1 MASHHPSKRPPA
13 PARFTNWSTLDSPQP
28 LPLPPPNWLT
38 PEPEANRSER
48 RRRPRARAEFAARLY
63 GGDGRAS
70 YLEARVRTGDVSVS
84 GIFLRS
90 TFFLPIGSAVR
101 VEFEVP
107 GAGPVAADGTVARI
121 QSSGDNSGMGIE
133 FKRFAEGSLEAL
145 VSIFVADE
153 VRRFVEQYCR
163 SRRGQADT
171 PSATALLHG
180 ILAWEIHRSTEHPA
194 KP

>member
-1 MASHHPSKRPPA
+1 MASQHPSKRQPA
-13 PARFTNWSTLDSPQP
+13 VRFANWTTLDTAQP

-38 PEPEANRSER
+38 PDLDAKRSER

-90 TFFLPIGSAVR
+90 TFFLPVGSAVR

-107 GAGPVAADGTVARI
+107 GSGPVAADGTVARI
-121 QSSGDNSGMGIE
+121 QSTGDDSGMGIE
-133 FKRFAEGSLEAL
+133 FRRFSEGSLEAL
-145 VSIFVADE
+145 ISIFVADE

-163 SRRGQADT
+163 ARRGQDDT
-171 PSATALLHG
+171 PSPTALLHG
-180 ILAWEIHRSTEHPA
+180 ILAWEIHRSTEHSPT
-194 KP
+194 P